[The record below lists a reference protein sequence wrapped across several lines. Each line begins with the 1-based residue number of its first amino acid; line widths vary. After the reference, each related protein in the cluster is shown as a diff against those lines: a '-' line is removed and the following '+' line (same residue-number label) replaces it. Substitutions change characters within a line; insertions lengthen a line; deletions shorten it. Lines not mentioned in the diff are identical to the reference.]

1 MKKIYTIGFALVVM
15 LSMIMSAAALEF
27 KTITRQSG
35 EAAVAGWST
44 PDGSTFTGLQAV
56 KTKDGTDIF
65 VFISTPTS
73 FKFGSTSTQED
84 VFSINKKLTTATLS
98 PVQLDLFDY
107 NTGGVETIT
116 VQAQWTGKGD
126 LIRNSFKFMSKSGE
140 FVAKFSDSS
149 TIREATATGSI
160 NDDDLGTS
168 DFAELIAFKSA
179 SMQMIK

>member
-15 LSMIMSAAALEF
+15 LSMVMSAAAFE
-27 KTITRQSG
+27 KIITRENG
-35 EAAVAGWST
+35 EAAVASWST

-65 VFISTPTS
+65 VFISTPTT

-98 PVQLDLFDY
+98 PVELDLFDY
-107 NTGGVETIT
+107 NTGEVETIT

-126 LIRNSFKFMSKSGE
+126 LIRNSFRFMSKSGE
-140 FVAKFSDSS
+140 FVAKFSASS
-149 TIREATATGSI
+149 TMREATATGSI

-168 DFAELIAFKSA
+168 NSAQLIAFKSA
-179 SMQMIK
+179 SMEMKK